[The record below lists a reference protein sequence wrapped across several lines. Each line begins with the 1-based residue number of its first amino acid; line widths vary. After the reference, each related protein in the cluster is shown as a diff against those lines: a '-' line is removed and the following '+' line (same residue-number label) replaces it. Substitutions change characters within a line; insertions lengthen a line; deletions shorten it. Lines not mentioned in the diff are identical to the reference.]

1 MYEALTNLIGK
12 LDAACPGKWM
22 HEEGHAGT
30 REDPIPMPWIK
41 YDESVHELI
50 NKIYRFVDEH
60 EELNLRHYE
69 DVLAKK
75 GIKWDLTSMKA
86 APVSEL
92 DGTTIMALLVGI
104 VRAERFCDGI
114 ILEVVEDGTVVKW
127 LRRLKEL
134 DMIWKFEQV

>member
-1 MYEALTNLIGK
+1 MYEALTKMINRI
-12 LDAACPGKWM
+12 DATCPGNWM
-22 HEEGHAGT
+22 YERGHAGT
-30 REDPIPMPWIK
+30 MEDPIPMPWIK
-41 YDESVHELI
+41 YDETVVEMI
-50 NKIYRFVDEH
+50 DEIYRFVKEH

-114 ILEVVEDGTVVKW
+114 VLEVVEDGTLVTW
-127 LRRLKEL
+127 LRRLKEI
-134 DMIWKFEQV
+134 DTEI

>member
-1 MYEALTNLIGK
+1 MYEALTNLIERLGT
-12 LDAACPGKWM
+12 DCPGKWM

-41 YDESVHELI
+41 YDETVVELI
-50 NKIYRFVDEH
+50 DEIYRFVKEH
-60 EELNLRHYE
+60 EEFNLRHYE
-69 DVLAKK
+69 DILAKK

-92 DGTTIMALLVGI
+92 DGTPIMALLVGI

-114 ILEVVEDGTVVKW
+114 ILEVVEDGTVEAW
-127 LRRLKEL
+127 LRRLKEI
-134 DMIWKFEQV
+134 DTEN

>member
-1 MYEALTNLIGK
+1 MYEALTNLIER
-12 LDAACPGKWM
+12 LDTDCPGKWM

-41 YDESVHELI
+41 YDETVVELI
-50 NKIYRFVDEH
+50 DEIYRFVKEH
-60 EELNLRHYE
+60 EEFNLRHYE

-75 GIKWDLTSMKA
+75 GIKWDLKSMKA

-114 ILEVVEDGTVVKW
+114 ILEVVEDGTVEAW
-127 LRRLKEL
+127 LRRLKEI
-134 DMIWKFEQV
+134 DTEN